1 MERKLKVGDSFEVVE
16 VLANELYNDIIGEHC
31 VNLGLIEDESP
42 LYNNVFVS
50 IKNYKTSFGY
60 VTLLLDSEI
69 KPIGKLTITKL
80 K

>member
-16 VLANELYNDIIGEHC
+16 VLENELYNEIIGQHC
-31 VNLGLIEDESP
+31 VNLGLIEDESR
-42 LYNNVFVS
+42 LYNNVFTS
-50 IKNYKTSFGY
+50 KTNFETSFGK
-60 VTLLLDSEI
+60 VTLLIDSEL